1 MTKSVNQGSA
11 AAFKIF
17 MHCDEDELSQGT
29 GFLYGHAEKTYL
41 ATNRHNIS
49 GRNPLT
55 GQCLDGY
62 KRQPNWLR
70 AEVRVPAPVGI
81 ETVLVGFGWGYSGTK
96 VWLEH
101 PTGPNVDV
109 VACDVS
115 EFFNENSVSPVR
127 INEISS
133 ELYRVEVADEVFLL
147 GYPLGLHLD
156 DFPIWKRG
164 TIASEPALDYEGKPM
179 MLVDTA
185 SNKGMSG
192 SPVILRKS
200 NGMLANGDQVFGGD
214 IGFQFVGVYSGRVAP
229 KGDLDAQLG
238 MVWRAQVVEE
248 IIVANTLY
256 EPPKR

>member
-1 MTKSVNQGSA
+1 MTKSVHEGSA

-17 MHCDEDELSQGT
+17 MYCDEDELSQGT
-29 GFLYGHAEKTYL
+29 GFLYGHAEKVYL
-41 ATNRHNIS
+41 VTNRHNIS
-49 GRNPLT
+49 GRNPVT
-55 GQCLDGY
+55 GSFLDGD
-62 KRQPNWLR
+62 KLQPNWLR
-70 AEVRVPAPVGI
+70 AGVRVPGPEGI
-81 ETVLVGFGWGYSGTK
+81 ETAEVAFGWGYSGTE

-101 PTGPNVDV
+101 PTGPSVDV

-115 EFFNENSVSPVR
+115 ESFKERSGSPVK

-147 GYPLGLHLD
+147 GYPLGLHLH

-214 IGFQFVGVYSGRVAP
+214 LGFQFVGVYSGRVAP

-238 MVWRAQVVEE
+238 MVWRADVVEE
-248 IIVANTLY
+248 IIVANTHY